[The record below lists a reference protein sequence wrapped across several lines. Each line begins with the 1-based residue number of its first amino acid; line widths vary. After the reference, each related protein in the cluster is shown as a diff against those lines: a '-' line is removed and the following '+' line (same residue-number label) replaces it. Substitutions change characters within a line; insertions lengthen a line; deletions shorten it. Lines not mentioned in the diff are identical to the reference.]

1 MSLNSTIEEAAKR
14 ADSYN
19 PFTIAKELGIDIQ
32 YTDKLPSDQSGLAV
46 PDLNVIFLDS
56 YSKDER
62 FRYFLCAHELK
73 HIIEDSGIQSYYNIS
88 NKTKSQIEY
97 EANQEAIKI
106 LIPYY
111 NMENNI
117 DRSTTYQHIMSMYD
131 IPEDLDFM
139 VEKELKKWYFRKIFS

>member
-1 MSLNSTIEEAAKR
+1 MTLNSIIKEAAKR
-14 ADSYN
+14 AGSYN
-19 PFTIAKELGIDIQ
+19 PFAIAKELGIDIQ

-56 YSKDER
+56 YHKDGR
-62 FRYFLCAHELK
+62 FKYFLCSHELK
-73 HIIEDSGIQSYYNIS
+73 HIIEDSGIQGYYNIS
-88 NKTKSQIEY
+88 NKTKSQLEY

-111 NMENNI
+111 DMENNI
-117 DRSTTYQHIMSMYD
+117 DRNTTYQHIMSMYD

-139 VEKELKKWYFRKIFS
+139 VEKELKKWYIKKTFC